1 MQRASR
7 LIPARM
13 AVLLAVLL
21 LAGAAACKPAQ
32 QPGPTGAAPPSPP
45 GCRAAFLPIIA
56 VAIVAA
62 SKRPRDDQGRTAGED
77 GTAARSGPAHAEAQ
91 EVPVPSDRDE
101 SEDFFKE
108 GG

>member
-32 QPGPTGAAPPSPP
+32 QPGPSGAAPPSPP

-56 VAIVAA
+56 VAMVAA
-62 SKRPRDDQGRTAGED
+62 SKRPRADRCKAADED
-77 GTAARSGPAHAEAQ
+77 GKAARSNPAHAEAQ
-91 EVPVPSDRDE
+91 EAPIPSDRDR

>member
-1 MQRASR
+1 MWRASQ

-32 QPGPTGAAPPSPP
+32 QPGPSGAAPPSPP
-45 GCRAAFLPIIA
+45 GCRAAFLPVVALA
-56 VAIVAA
+56 VVAA
-62 SKRPRDDQGRTAGED
+62 SKRTRGERGKTAGED
-77 GTAARSGPAHAEAQ
+77 GTTARSGPAHAAAH
-91 EVPVPSDRDE
+91 EVPIPSDRDR